1 MPASDAGGKNVKG
14 QTAMKLSRHGALLT
28 IIMGLVITPIG
39 LAAPKGDADIV
50 KTLNKA
56 QGMIRQLSQEKAEL
70 EAKLAPLQKE
80 LDDTKRALEDK
91 SKQMEAKTKEL
102 QAKDRELQALQVDV
116 KRKGDV
122 IAVHE
127 KNADVFKKNNEIL
140 KKNNEILKENTE
152 EIKAQAHKLK
162 EELVGQLETAK
173 SQTQEVRE
181 QAQQLEQELNAN
193 QQDNQ
198 LLVGAVKERSEWIDK
213 CTRKNG
219 DLVKANKQMLD
230 NIGNQSFWDTL
241 KEAEPFTGIGRVEKE
256 NKMESYRYKLNDLRV
271 TPWDGGTTGNI
282 R

>member
-1 MPASDAGGKNVKG
+1 MK
-14 QTAMKLSRHGALLT
+14 QTRALIPGILLT
-28 IIMGLVITPIG
+28 IMTGFLVAPIA
-39 LAAPKGDADIV
+39 LAAPKGDPDIV

-70 EAKLAPLQKE
+70 EGKLAPMQKE
-80 LDDTKRALEDK
+80 LDDTKRALEEK
-91 SKQMEAKTKEL
+91 SKQMEAKAKEL
-102 QAKDRELQALQVDV
+102 QARDRDLQALQVDV
-116 KRKGDV
+116 KRKGDQ
-122 IAVHE
+122 IAAHE
-127 KNADVFKKNNEIL
+127 RNADIFKKNNEIL

-162 EELVGQLETAK
+162 EELVGKLETAK
-173 SQTQEVRE
+173 GQMQEVRQ

-198 LLVGAVKERSEWIDK
+198 LLVAAVKERSEWIDK
-213 CTRKNG
+213 CGRKNA

-256 NKMESYRYKLNDLRV
+256 NKMEGYRYKLNDLRV
-271 TPWDGGTTGNI
+271 TPWDGGTTGNV

>member
-1 MPASDAGGKNVKG
+1 MKQSRVSIPA
-14 QTAMKLSRHGALLT
+14 TLLLT
-28 IIMGLVITPIG
+28 IMTGFLVVPIA
-39 LAAPKGDADIV
+39 LAAPKGDPDIV

-70 EAKLAPLQKE
+70 EGKLAPMQKE
-80 LDDTKRALEDK
+80 LDDTKHAL
-91 SKQMEAKTKEL
+91 EAKTKEM
-102 QAKDRELQALQVDV
+102 QARDRDLQALQVDV
-116 KRKGDV
+116 KRKGDL
-122 IAVHE
+122 IAAHE
-127 KNADVFKKNNEIL
+127 KNADIFKKNNEIL

-152 EIKAQAHKLK
+152 EIKAQAQKLK

-173 SQTQEVRE
+173 GQMQEVRQ

-198 LLVGAVKERSEWIDK
+198 LLVAAVKERSEWIDK
-213 CTRKNG
+213 CGRKNT

-256 NKMESYRYKLNDLRV
+256 NKMEGYRYKLNDLRV
-271 TPWDGGTTGNI
+271 TPWDGGTTGNV